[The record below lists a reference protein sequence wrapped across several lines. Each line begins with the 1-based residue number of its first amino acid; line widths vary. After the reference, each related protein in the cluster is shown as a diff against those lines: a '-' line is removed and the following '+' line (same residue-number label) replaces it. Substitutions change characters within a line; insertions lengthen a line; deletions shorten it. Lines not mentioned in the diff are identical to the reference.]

1 LIPVREEARMKRREF
16 LVGAALLA
24 GTMARGRA
32 ADIPAPS
39 PDGLARITAY
49 FDNEVGSGRLPGAV
63 ILVQQHGKP
72 VYLKTFGVRD
82 VRTGLAMTPDTIF
95 AIHSMTKPITC
106 LGAMMLID
114 EGKLALADPASKY
127 IPLFADTKVGL
138 EVTKPDGK
146 LELDLVP
153 PVRPVNIEDLLRHT
167 SGISYDYIGGKW
179 VEQAYKAANIFEGQ
193 FNNREFADRIAKLPL
208 ARQPGTL
215 WRYGHSTDVLGAI
228 IEVIS
233 GQTLYEFLKQRILD
247 PLGMSST
254 KFALA
259 TEDELARMA
268 RPLPNDFILLAAER
282 DRLDHPEW
290 QSGGGGL
297 LSTITDYQRF
307 SQMLLNGGEFEGKRY
322 LSPAAFKAMTTDHIG
337 PGSGVGRDYFYF
349 PGDGFGYGYGL
360 AVRTDPG
367 NAKPPPP
374 GSIGELKWD
383 SGSGTYFGVDPKLDM
398 VYLMMQQTQ
407 NERSRITPAF
417 RELVYDTFP
426 PELRRP

>member
-1 LIPVREEARMKRREF
+1 MRRREF
-16 LVGAALLA
+16 LVGAAMLA
-24 GTMARGRA
+24 GTMARSRA

-39 PDGLARITAY
+39 PDGLDRITAF
-49 FDNEVGSGRLPGAV
+49 FDNEVASGRLPGAV

-72 VYLKTFGVRD
+72 VYLKCFGVRD
-82 VRTGLAMTPDTIF
+82 TRTGIAMTPDTIF

-114 EGKLALADPASKY
+114 DGKLALTDPVSKY
-127 IPLFADTKVGL
+127 VPLFAETKVGL
-138 EVTKPDGK
+138 EVTRPDGK
-146 LELDLVP
+146 LELDFVP
-153 PVRPVNIEDLLRHT
+153 PDRPVNIEDLLRHT
-167 SGISYDYIGGKW
+167 SGISYDYIGSEW
-179 VEQAYKAANIFEGQ
+179 VEHAYKAANIFEGP

-215 WRYGHSTDVLGAI
+215 WRYGHSTDVLGSV
-228 IEVIS
+228 IEIIS
-233 GQTLYEFLKQRILD
+233 GQTLYDFLKGRIFD
-247 PLGMSST
+247 PLGMNST

-259 TEDELARMA
+259 TEGELARMA
-268 RPLPNDFILLAAER
+268 RPLPNDSILLAGER

-307 SQMLLNGGEFEGKRY
+307 AQMLLNGGEFEGRRY
-322 LSPAAFKAMTTDHIG
+322 LSPAAFKAMTTDQIG

-374 GSIGELKWD
+374 GSLGELKWD

-398 VYLMMQQTQ
+398 VYVMMQQTQ
-407 NERSRITPAF
+407 NERGRITPAF
-417 RELVYDTFP
+417 KALVYDCYP
-426 PELRRP
+426 PALRRP

>member
-1 LIPVREEARMKRREF
+1 MKRREF
-16 LVGAALLA
+16 LLGAAMLA
-24 GTMARGRA
+24 GTMVRGRA
-32 ADIPAPS
+32 ASIPAPA
-39 PDGLARITAY
+39 PEQLDRITAY
-49 FDNEVGSGRLPGAV
+49 FDNEVTSGRLPGAV

-72 VYLKTFGVRD
+72 VYFKTFGVRD

-114 EGKLALADPASKY
+114 EGKLALADPVSKY

-138 EVTKPDGK
+138 EVTKPDGT
-146 LELDLVP
+146 LALDLVP
-153 PVRPVNIEDLLRHT
+153 PARPVNIEDLLRHT

-179 VEQAYKAANIFEGQ
+179 VEQAYHAANIFAGQ
-193 FNNREFADRIAKLPL
+193 FDNKEFAERIAKLPL

-215 WRYGHSTDVLGAI
+215 WRYGHSTDVLGAV
-228 IEVIS
+228 IEIIS
-233 GQTLYEFLKQRILD
+233 GQTLYEYLKQRILD

-254 KFALA
+254 KFVL
-259 TEDELARMA
+259 TTKDELARMA
-268 RPLPNDFILLAAER
+268 RPLPTDQILLDAEH
-282 DRLDHPEW
+282 DRLAHPEW

-307 SQMLLNGGEFEGKRY
+307 AQMLLNGGEFEGKRY
-322 LSPAAFKAMTTDHIG
+322 LSPAAFKDMTTDHIG

-407 NERSRITPAF
+407 NERGRITPAF
-417 RELVYDTFP
+417 KALVYDCYP